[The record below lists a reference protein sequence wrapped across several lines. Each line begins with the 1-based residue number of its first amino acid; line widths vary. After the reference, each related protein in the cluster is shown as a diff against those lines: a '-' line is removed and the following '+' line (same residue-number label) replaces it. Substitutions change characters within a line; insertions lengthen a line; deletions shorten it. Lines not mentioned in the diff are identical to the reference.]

1 MKIEDF
7 ISMESNR
14 PNHLMLSVLT
24 CICCEDISVGIVLRS
39 GHCTQSTVNRE
50 MSINTGPGHLVQIF
64 ALVSAVHP
72 YLESWRVWP
81 CATKLADMI
90 YR

>member
-1 MKIEDF
+1 
-7 ISMESNR
+7 MESNR

-24 CICCEDISVGIVLRS
+24 CICCEDIFSWYCAAKWTLPA
-39 GHCTQSTVNRE
+39 QSTVNRE

>member
-24 CICCEDISVGIVLRS
+24 CICCEDIFSWY
-39 GHCTQSTVNRE
+39 CAAKWTQHTVN
-50 MSINTGPGHLVQIF
+50 SQQGDVNQQLVLCS
-64 ALVSAVHP
+64 APSVSQSVFTITEKAPTPTVS
-72 YLESWRVWP
+72 EGV
-81 CATKLADMI
+81 KL
-90 YR
+90 